1 MGIPLAALAL
11 GLLLLP
17 LLPALPTPLLPAGA
31 GLALALAAWR
41 WRHPALV
48 AAACLLLAF
57 AWSVR
62 GAAQALAD
70 RLPADLEGLTLEVTG
85 VSEGLPEPS
94 PPRGARFRFRPDA
107 LRGPPGTPALPALS
121 RQRWQLFSPLPSP
134 PAPGSRCTLELRLKR
149 PHGAANPG
157 GFDYEAWLLS
167 EGVTATGTVRRQ
179 VCRAP
184 AGFSV
189 DRLRLGLRRAF
200 QEHFPERPAAGVLLA
215 LVTGDRSLVAP
226 AAWDTYAATGVVHLM
241 AISGLHV
248 MLLAAVFGWLLLRL
262 LRQWPALALRLPLQ
276 RPVLVA
282 AFLVALGY
290 SFLAGFSVPT
300 ERTLVMA
307 AVVLAATLSGR
318 RLAPF
323 LVLALALVAVL
334 APAPLAVHGAG
345 LWLSFG
351 AVAVLM
357 LAGEGN
363 AGLPAWRQALQ
374 LQFAVSLLLLPLTL
388 WFFETLA
395 WVSPFAN
402 LLAVPLVTFGVVP
415 LGLLGFL
422 CWLAG
427 AESAAVLAWSGGVGL
442 VEVLDALMQQFAAW
456 PAASLALALPG
467 LAGLCWLLLAIGCL
481 LQPASHRLRL
491 LAPVFL
497 LPLAWPP
504 AALAPG
510 QLRVT
515 VIDVGQGLSVL
526 VETHRHRLLY
536 DAGPALG
543 PRADAGARHVLPVLR
558 RLGVP
563 RLDLLVLS
571 HGDLDH
577 TGGAGAVLRGMA
589 VTRGLGAPPPGIAGA
604 GRGAPPWQACRAG
617 QHWRW
622 DGWDFRV
629 LYPDAREALAAA
641 SDNERSC
648 VLRISGAGGAVL
660 LPGDIGKPSERA
672 LLARLP
678 AGELAADVLVLGHH
692 GSRGSSTE
700 AFLDAVRPRWA
711 LASAGYR
718 NAFRH
723 PSPVVI
729 RRLEA
734 RGIRWRNT
742 ASAGALTLRLGA
754 PGGLRLEGWRQHSG
768 HYWQADDAERFFAE
782 QGGLR
787 ALGGSGLTR

>member
-17 LLPALPTPLLPAGA
+17 ALPALPPAAWLLAPALV
-31 GLALALAAWR
+31 LAVAAWR
-41 WRHPALV
+41 WRHPALL
-48 AAACLLLAF
+48 AGACLLLAL

-62 GAAQALAD
+62 AASQALAD
-70 RLPADLEGLTLEVTG
+70 RLPAVLEGETLSASGVT
-85 VSEGLPEPS
+85 EGLPEPS
-94 PPRGARFRFRPDA
+94 PPRGARFRFRPA
-107 LRGPPGTPALPALS
+107 TLVAPAGAPPVNLS
-121 RQRWQLFSPLPSP
+121 RQRWQLFSSLPSP
-134 PAPGSRCTLELRLKR
+134 PPPGSHCQLQLRLKR

-167 EGVTATGTVRRQ
+167 EGVTATGSVRRLA
-179 VCRAP
+179 CRP
-184 AGFSV
+184 PSGFSM
-189 DRLRLGLRRAF
+189 DGMRLDLREAF
-200 QEHFPERPAAGVLLA
+200 RRHFPERQAAGVVLA
-215 LVTGDRSLVAP
+215 LVSGDRSLVAD

-262 LRQWPALALRLPLQ
+262 LRLWPALALRLPLQ

-290 SFLAGFSVPT
+290 SLLAGFSVPT

-357 LAGEGN
+357 LAGEGD
-363 AGLPAWRQALQ
+363 AALPAWRQALH
-374 LQFAVSLLLLPLTL
+374 LQFAVSVLLLPLTL

-395 WVSPFAN
+395 WVSPLAN
-402 LLAVPLVTFGVVP
+402 LVAVPLVTFGVVP

-427 AESAAVLAWSGGVGL
+427 AEVAAVLAWSAGAGL
-442 VEVLDALMQQFAAW
+442 VEGLEAVMQQFAAW
-456 PAASLALALPG
+456 PGASVALALPG
-467 LAGLCWLLLAIGCL
+467 AAGLVALLLAVACL

-497 LPLAWPP
+497 LPLAWPAP
-504 AALAPG
+504 ALAPG
-510 QLRVT
+510 QLRLT
-515 VIDVGQGLSVL
+515 VIDVGQGLAVL
-526 VETHRHRLLY
+526 VETAGHRLLY
-536 DAGPALG
+536 DTGPALG
-543 PRADAGARHVLPVLR
+543 PRADAGERHVLPVLR
-558 RLGVP
+558 RRGI
-563 RLDLLVLS
+563 RGLDLLVLS

-577 TGGAGAVLRGMA
+577 TGGAAAVLRGVSVA
-589 VTRGLGAPPPGIAGA
+589 RGLGAPPPSAA
-604 GRGAPPWQACRAG
+604 PRPPWQACRAG
-617 QHWRW
+617 QHWHW

-629 LYPDAREALAAA
+629 LYPDAAEARAAG

-648 VLRISGAGGAVL
+648 VLHIRGASGAIL
-660 LPGDIGKPSERA
+660 LPGDIGKPAERA

-678 AGELAADVLVLGHH
+678 AAALTADVLVLGHH
-692 GSRGSSTE
+692 GSNGSSTP
-700 AFLDAVRPRWA
+700 AFLDAVRPSWA

-723 PSPVVI
+723 PGRQVVARLAA
-729 RRLEA
+729 RRIPL
-734 RGIRWRNT
+734 RTT
-742 ASAGALTLRLGA
+742 ATEGALSLQFGGA
-754 PGGLRLEGWRQHSG
+754 GGPRVEGWRRHSG
-768 HYWQADDAERFFAE
+768 RYWQADDVERNFAE
-782 QGGLR
+782 HGGIP